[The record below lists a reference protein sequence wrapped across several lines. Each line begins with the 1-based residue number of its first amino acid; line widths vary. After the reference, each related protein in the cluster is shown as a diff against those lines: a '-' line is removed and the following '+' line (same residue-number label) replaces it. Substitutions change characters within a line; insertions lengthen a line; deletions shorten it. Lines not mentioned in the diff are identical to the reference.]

1 MVTNHD
7 HNKACRVAPV
17 GQPRLVVLEDLEHVC
32 VSNLPGI
39 LFVT

>member
-1 MVTNHD
+1 MVMSND
-7 HNKACRVAPV
+7 HNKARRVAPA

-32 VSNLPGI
+32 VSNPLGI